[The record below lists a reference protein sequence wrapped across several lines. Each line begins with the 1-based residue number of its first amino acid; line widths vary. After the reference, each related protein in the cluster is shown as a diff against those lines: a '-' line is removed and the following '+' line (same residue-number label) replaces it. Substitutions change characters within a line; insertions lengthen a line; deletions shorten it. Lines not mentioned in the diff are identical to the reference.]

1 MFFSSNSKFL
11 PVLKPISLA
20 VLASCLITPVLA
32 QENEEEN
39 LIPVVVTASRIE
51 QSQKDAIA
59 STTVITQEMIKN
71 SQAFDLPDLLRN
83 VAGLSIGNNGGAGQT
98 TSIFMRGTESRHLL
112 ILLDGVPLTDSTSI
126 GPTIQFQ
133 HILPEQIER
142 IEIVRGN
149 VSAIY
154 GSGAIGG
161 VIQIFTKKGEGKP
174 NVNASAEIGTD
185 TTIKLSGGVSGDVD
199 GTRYAVSAT
208 RFKTNG
214 FSAINPNQDVTANGD
229 SDGTRDVAFNAA
241 LSKEWR
247 KGQEVGVRLY
257 GFDAKTDYDGW
268 SGGSSGKDWT
278 ESKLMSFA
286 AFTKNRI
293 TSDWLSTVTASHTTS
308 KTEYFYSLPNS
319 ETQDNSYFRGETSML
334 QWANE
339 IALSSDWILSAG
351 ADIEREKAEVIQ
363 YGFYASS
370 MDQSRTNYDFYAGL
384 TGKIDKHNFQ
394 VNARYD
400 HVEDSGSDITG
411 YFGYGY
417 DLTSNWKLIASASTA
432 FLAPTLYQQF
442 DPSYGNKN
450 LKAERSRSF
459 EAGIQYANNKT
470 LVRAVAFETR
480 THDLISILN
489 NKYTNIKEAKIK
501 GIELNGSTQ
510 LAGVDVHG
518 NFTWQLPENRETGE
532 QLERRPK
539 KIASL
544 NVSKNIGR
552 WFVGGDLHY
561 EDYRHDMSYSSY
573 PYSPVV
579 LGSYTLLNLNVR
591 YQLTKEVE
599 LFGRIE
605 NAFDKEYQT
614 AYTYNQLG
622 RAFFGGISWK
632 M

>member
-1 MFFSSNSKFL
+1 M
-11 PVLKPISLA
+11 
-20 VLASCLITPVLA
+20 
-32 QENEEEN
+32 
-39 LIPVVVTASRIE
+39 TASRIE

-71 SQAFDLPDLLRN
+71 SKAFDLPDLLQN
-83 VAGLSIGNNGGAGQT
+83 VAGLSIGNSGGVGQQ
-98 TSIFMRGTESRHLL
+98 TSIFMRGANSNQIL
-112 ILLDGVPLTDSTSI
+112 ILLDGVPLVDPTGTG
-126 GPTIQFQ
+126 GPIQFQ
-133 HILPEQIER
+133 HILPEQIDR

-174 NVNASAEIGTD
+174 GVSASAEIGTD
-185 TTIKLSGGVSGDVD
+185 TTIKLSGGISGDVE
-199 GTRYAVSAT
+199 GSRYAVSAT

-214 FSAINPNQDVTANGD
+214 FSAINPNQGTNANGD
-229 SDGTRDVAFNAA
+229 SDGTRDVAFNVA

-257 GFDAKTDYDGW
+257 GYDAKTDYDDSW
-268 SGGSSGKDWT
+268 SGNPSRKDWS

-293 TSDWLSTVTASHTTS
+293 ASDWLSTITVSHTTT
-308 KTEYFYSLPNS
+308 KNENFYSLPGS
-319 ETQDNSYFRGETSML
+319 ETRDNGYYRGETSML

-339 IALSSDWILSAG
+339 IALSSDWILTAG
-351 ADIEREKAEVIQ
+351 ADIEREKAEIIW
-363 YGFYASS
+363 GTS
-370 MDQSRTNYDFYAGL
+370 MDQSRTNYDFYTGL
-384 TGKIDKHNFQ
+384 NGKIDKHNFQ
-394 VNARYD
+394 INARYD
-400 HVEDSGSDITG
+400 HVEDAGTDVTG

-417 DLTSNWKLIASASTA
+417 DLTSNWKWIASASTA
-432 FLAPTLYQQF
+432 FLAPTLYQQYV
-442 DPSYGNKN
+442 PLYGNLD

-459 EAGIQYANNKT
+459 EVGIQYANNKT
-470 LVRAVAFETR
+470 LIRAVAFETR
-480 THDLISILN
+480 THDLIGSDAN
-489 NKYTNIKEAKIK
+489 WKNVNIGEAKNK
-501 GIELNGSTQ
+501 GVELNGSTQ
-510 LAGVDVHG
+510 LAGVDIHG

-532 QLERRPK
+532 QLARRPK

-544 NVSKNIGR
+544 NVSKTIGP
-552 WFVGGDLHY
+552 WYVGGDVHY
-561 EDYRHDMSYSSY
+561 EDYRHNSDYDQY
-573 PYSPVV
+573 I

-614 AYTYNQLG
+614 AYSYNQLG